1 MMASPDTTDSRKF
14 LSERTGSLSQIGGIT
29 SFTYADGKARGVS
42 TLRLRTAQG
51 LELWVLPDKGLDIF
65 EATYLG
71 RSLCWHSPTGVVH
84 PAYYSS
90 RGLEW
95 LRSFAGGLVCTC
107 GLSTA
112 GAPSEDNGE
121 SLGLH
126 GPIANTPAENVTWS
140 EEWQGDDCL
149 LTVAGSVREAS
160 VFGPNLLLRR
170 TITTSFQRASFAIHD
185 VVENQGPK
193 ESPLMVL
200 YHLNFGYPLLTERSK
215 IYSSSKLAEPSDE
228 FAAQSK
234 DKWDVFE
241 PPSQGMQER
250 VYFHTMEP
258 DGTGMVTVVLV
269 SDDSKRDF
277 GISLRYDKKTLT
289 EFTQW
294 KTTSTNHFVLGLEP
308 GNCRTKGRAAERER
322 GALKAL
328 APGEQ
333 CEFRFEI
340 AVLDGKE
347 QVAKAIRSIPNHAG
361 D

>member
-1 MMASPDTTDSRKF
+1 MEKMASPDTTNSRKF
-14 LSERTGSLSQIGGIT
+14 LSDRIGRLSQIGGIT
-29 SFTYADGKARGVS
+29 SFIHADGKAKGTS
-42 TLRLRTAQG
+42 TLRVRTARG
-51 LELWVLPDKGLDIF
+51 LELWVLPDRGMDIF

-95 LRSFAGGLVCTC
+95 LQSFAGGLVCTC

-112 GAPSEDNGE
+112 GAPSEDDGQ

-126 GPIANTPAENVTWS
+126 GSISNTPAENVTWS
-140 EEWQGDDCL
+140 ERWQGDDCL
-149 LTVAGSVREAS
+149 MTIAGTVREAS
-160 VFGPNLLLRR
+160 VFGPNLLLHR
-170 TITTSFQRASFAIHD
+170 TITTSLQRASFAIHD
-185 VVENQGPK
+185 VVENQGRN

-200 YHLNFGYPLLTERSK
+200 YHLNFGYPLLTEHSK
-215 IYSSSKLAEPSDE
+215 IYCSSSMVEPTDE
-228 FAAQSK
+228 YSAQSK

-241 PPSQGMQER
+241 APSQAIEER

-258 DGTGMVTVVLV
+258 DSAGMVTVVLV
-269 SDDSKRDF
+269 SDDTKPDF
-277 GISLRYDKKTLT
+277 GISLRYDQKTLP

-294 KTTSTNHFVLGLEP
+294 KMTGTNHFVLGLEP
-308 GNCRTKGRAAERER
+308 GNCRSKGRAAERKR
-322 GALKAL
+322 GTLKTL

-340 AVLDGKE
+340 TVLDGE
-347 QVAKAIRSIPNHAG
+347 SQVAAAIRSIS
-361 D
+361 